1 MDSATPPLAPLASL
15 TGEQRAQLE
24 DTPPGDRLELLA
36 TWLAEPGETLL
47 PRLAAA
53 AGLPPDPATAADP
66 DALRDFP
73 ARILLEYCVA
83 PVGPAADG
91 AVTLACAWPPDAV
104 MRDWLA
110 TFTTRPLRWCLAPAP
125 RIRQLLHEQHG
136 IGAGS
141 LDDVS
146 GPDAAPGEAG
156 HQLGDEDTD
165 AATITF
171 VREILAQ
178 ALKEGATDVHFEPQE
193 KQLRIRY
200 RIDGILVAMPVPPSL
215 SRYRD
220 AIISR
225 LKIMARLNISERRLP
240 QDGRFSFRVGPNLV
254 DVRISTMPTVHAES
268 VSLRLL
274 NRTVASYTVA
284 SLGLG
289 EAELRLVRQVIDFPH
304 GIVLLT
310 GPTGSGKSTT
320 LNAFLQ
326 ELNSAELRLV
336 TIEDPIE
343 FDLPGAN
350 QVQLRP
356 EIDFTFASA
365 LRHVLRQDPDV
376 IMVGEIRDRETAE
389 IAIRASL
396 TGHLV
401 FSTLHTNDA
410 PGAITRLVDMGIE
423 PFLVTSGLQL
433 VIAQRLV
440 RRLCP
445 RCARPAPVDR
455 RALRDTLATLGV
467 DPAEADTI
475 DILPVAVG
483 CEHCRQT
490 GYRGRLG
497 IFELF
502 RVDHTLHD
510 AILAGQ
516 TSAELGRLARQQ
528 GMRPLGAAGW
538 ARVRAGETTADELRR
553 TIMAQDR

>member
-1 MDSATPPLAPLASL
+1 MDSALPPLAPLAPL
-15 TGEQRAQLE
+15 TDEQRAQLD

-36 TWLAEPGETLL
+36 GWLAEPAETLL
-47 PRLAAA
+47 PRLAEA
-53 AGLPPDPATAADP
+53 AGLPRDPAPAADP
-66 DALRDFP
+66 AALSDFP
-73 ARILLEYCVA
+73 ARILLEYCVI
-83 PVGPAADG
+83 PVGSPDAATL
-91 AVTLACAWPPDAV
+91 TLACAWPPDPV

-110 TFTTRPLRWCLAPAP
+110 SFGSRPLRWTLSPAP

-141 LDDVS
+141 LDEAA
-146 GPDAAPGEAG
+146 GPDAAAEAG
-156 HQLGDEDTD
+156 RQLGDEDTD

-178 ALKEGATDVHFEPQE
+178 AVKESATDIHFEPQE

-200 RIDGILVAMPVPPSL
+200 RIDGILVAMPVPPTL

-240 QDGRFSFRVGPNLV
+240 QDGRFSFRVGRDLV

-274 NRTVASYTVA
+274 NRTAAAYSLA

-289 EAELRLVRQVIDFPH
+289 EPELRLVRQVIDFPH

-445 RCARPAPVDR
+445 RCARPSPVDR

-467 DPAEADTI
+467 DPVEADTV
-475 DILPVAVG
+475 DTLPVAVG

-490 GYRGRLG
+490 GYRGRIG

-510 AILAGQ
+510 AILARQ
-516 TSAELGRLARQQ
+516 TAVELGRLARQQ
-528 GMRPLGAAGW
+528 GMRPLGVAGW

-553 TIMAQDR
+553 TIMAHDR